1 MRIYLIR
8 CMPEGKNSDLE
19 ERIMKILLAAVNA
32 KYIHSNLAVYSLKA
46 YAEDPAVEIGEYT
59 INQQKDD
66 ILMDIY
72 KRQPDILCF
81 SCYIW
86 NLDYIEEIVLEIGKL
101 RPDMPIWLGGPEVS
115 YDAKEVLRRLPCVK
129 GVMKGEGEKT
139 FKEICRIY
147 RNEFEKRENVCGYQ
161 DKNVD
166 NSWKKSESVDNQLK
180 GVDGITFREEK
191 EKIID
196 NPWRPIMDLS
206 EVPFVYDHM
215 EDFEHKIIYYETS
228 RGCPFSCSYCLSSVD
243 KRLRFRNIELV
254 KKELQFFL
262 DHKVPQVKFVDRT
275 FNCKHDHSIAI
286 WKYIMEHDNGITN
299 FHFEIAADILNE
311 EELELLEQMR
321 PGLVQLE
328 IGVQSTNPKTIKE
341 IHRVMDFEK
350 VSKIVRRIQ
359 DKGNVHEHL
368 DLIAGLPYEDV
379 ESFAHSFDDVYAL
392 KPEQLQLG
400 FLKVLKGS
408 FMQEHQEEYG
418 IVHKA
423 HPPYEV
429 LYTKWISYEDVLR
442 LKGIEEMVEVYYNS
456 RQFTNTMEELE
467 KEYDSAFTMYDR
479 LASYYEDNG
488 YNTVQHKRSARY
500 EILLNYIRLHHKE
513 KEDLF
518 REVLTYDYYLRENAK
533 SRPEFAGDYLVEKN
547 VARAFYEKEEET
559 HMYLPDYGKYDRNQM
574 RKMTHLEYF
583 KLADTYILFDYQNR
597 NPLNQEARVCKVE
610 IDKVRIK

>member
-1 MRIYLIR
+1 
-8 CMPEGKNSDLE
+8 
-19 ERIMKILLAAVNA
+19 MKILLAACNA
-32 KYIHSNLAVYSLKA
+32 KYIHSNLAVYDLRA
-46 YAEDPAVEIGEYT
+46 YASAYQEHILLGEYT
-59 INQQKDD
+59 INQTKDE
-66 ILMDIY
+66 ILKDIY
-72 KRQPDILCF
+72 LSGADVVCF

-86 NLDYIEEIVLEIGKL
+86 NISFVRDLLEDLHKIL
-101 RPDMPIWLGGPEVS
+101 PDVKFWTGGPEVS
-115 YDAKEVLRRLPCVK
+115 FDAEAFLRRTPQVT
-129 GVMKGEGEKT
+129 GVMVGEGEKT
-139 FKEICRIY
+139 FLELVRY
-147 RNEFEKRENVCGYQ
+147 Y
-161 DKNVD
+161 
-166 NSWKKSESVDNQLK
+166 
-180 GVDGITFREEK
+180 VDGVGTLSEIPGIAYREGE
-191 EKIID
+191 EIHH
-196 NPWRPIMDLS
+196 NGWRELTDLS
-206 EVPFVYDHM
+206 EIPFVYEHL
-215 EDFEHKIIYYETS
+215 EDFENKIIYYESS
-228 RGCPFSCSYCLSSVD
+228 RGCPFSCSYCLSSID
-243 KRLRFRNIELV
+243 KKLRFRDLDLV

-262 DHKVPQVKFVDRT
+262 DHRVPQVKFVDRT
-275 FNCKHDHSIAI
+275 FNCNHRHSMAI
-286 WKYIMEHDNGITN
+286 WRYIKEHDNGITN

-350 VSKIVRRIQ
+350 VSRIVRRIQ
-359 DKGNVHEHL
+359 ERGNVHEHL

-408 FMQEHQEEYG
+408 FMQEHQKEYG

-442 LKGIEEMVEVYYNS
+442 LKGVEEMVEVYYNS

-467 KEYDSAFTMYDR
+467 KEYDSAFDMYDR
-479 LASYYEDNG
+479 LAAYYEEND
-488 YNTVQHKRSARY
+488 YNSVQHKRSARY
-500 EILLNYIRLHHKE
+500 EILLNYVRKYHKE

-533 SRPEFAGDYLVEKN
+533 SRPGFAGEYPVTKDA
-547 VARAFYEKEEET
+547 ARAFYETEEET
-559 HMYLPDYGKYDRNQM
+559 HEYLPDYGKYDRNQM

-583 KLADTYILFDYQNR
+583 KLTDTYILFDYQNR
-597 NPLNQEARVCKVE
+597 NPLNQEARVCKIE
-610 IDKVRIK
+610 KIKL

>member
-1 MRIYLIR
+1 
-8 CMPEGKNSDLE
+8 
-19 ERIMKILLAAVNA
+19 MKILLAAVNA

-46 YAEDPAVEIGEYT
+46 YAKDPAVEIGEYT

-72 KRQPDILCF
+72 KKKPDILCF

-86 NLDYIEEIVLEIGKL
+86 NRDYVEELVMEIGKL

-139 FKEICRIY
+139 FLELCKIY
-147 RNEFEKRENVCGYQ
+147 RKSWTNLEI
-161 DKNVD
+161 VD
-166 NSWKKSESVDNQLK
+166 DELK
-180 GVDGITFREEK
+180 GVLGITFRLDHTSGKNREEGVTDNDF
-191 EKIID
+191 ID

-206 EVPFVYDHM
+206 EVPFVYHHM

-243 KRLRFRNIELV
+243 KRLRFRDIELV

-275 FNCKHDHSIAI
+275 FNCKHEHSIAI

-299 FHFEIAADILNE
+299 FHFEVAADILNE

-359 DKGNVHEHL
+359 DAGNVHQHL

-456 RQFTNTMEELE
+456 RQFTHTMEELE
-467 KEYDSAFTMYDR
+467 KEYDSAFVMYDH
-479 LASYYEDNG
+479 LATYYEEKG
-488 YNTVQHKRSARY
+488 YRSVQHKRSARY
-500 EILLNYIRLHHKE
+500 DILLKYVQTYHKE
-513 KEDLF
+513 KEDKF

-533 SRPEFAGDYLVEKN
+533 SRPEFAGEYLVTKDM
-547 VARAFYEKEEET
+547 ARAFYENEEET
-559 HMYLPDYGKYDRNQM
+559 HQYLPASGKYDRNQM

-583 KLADTYILFDYQNR
+583 KLADAYILFDYQNR
-597 NPLNQEARVCKVE
+597 NPLNQEARVCKV
-610 IDKVRIK
+610 R

>member
-1 MRIYLIR
+1 
-8 CMPEGKNSDLE
+8 
-19 ERIMKILLAAVNA
+19 MKILLAAVNA
-32 KYIHSNLAVYSLKA
+32 KYIHSNLAVYCLRA
-46 YAEDPAVEIGEYT
+46 YAKEQHPASNITISEYT
-59 INQQKDD
+59 INQSFDE

-72 KRQPDILCF
+72 KQAPDVLCL
-81 SCYIW
+81 SCYLW
-86 NLDYIEEIVLEIGKL
+86 NVTEVGQLIQEIPKIL
-101 RPDMPIWLGGPEVS
+101 PDTKIWLGGPEVS
-115 YDAKEVLRRLPCVK
+115 YNAREVLEKYPMAEGIMR
-129 GVMKGEGEKT
+129 GEGEET
-139 FKEICRIY
+139 FAELVAYYEGRGAAELINI
-147 RNEFEKRENVCGYQ
+147 Q
-161 DKNVD
+161 
-166 NSWKKSESVDNQLK
+166 
-180 GVDGITFREEK
+180 GITFREK
-191 EKIID
+191 EKQIAAT
-196 NPWRPIMDLS
+196 PFRQIMDLS
-206 EVPFVYDHM
+206 KVPFVYGDI
-215 EDFEHKIIYYETS
+215 ENFKNRIIYYETS
-228 RGCPFSCSYCLSSVD
+228 RGCPFSCSYCLSSID
-243 KRLRFRNIELV
+243 KCLRFRNLELV
-254 KKELQFFL
+254 KKELQFFI
-262 DHKVPQVKFVDRT
+262 DHEVPQVKFVDRT

-350 VSKIVRRIQ
+350 VSRIVRRIQ
-359 DKGNVHEHL
+359 ERGNVHEHL

-408 FMQEHQEEYG
+408 FMQEHQKEYG

-442 LKGIEEMVEVYYNS
+442 LKGVEEMVEVYYNS

-467 KEYDSAFTMYDR
+467 KEYDSAFDMYDR
-479 LASYYEDNG
+479 LAAYYEEND
-488 YNTVQHKRSARY
+488 YNSVQHKRSARY
-500 EILLNYIRLHHKE
+500 EILLNYVRKYHKE

-533 SRPEFAGDYLVEKN
+533 SRPGFAGEYPVTKD
-547 VARAFYEKEEET
+547 VARAFYETEEET
-559 HMYLPDYGKYDRNQM
+559 HEYLTDYGKYDRNQM

-583 KLADTYILFDYQNR
+583 KLTDTYILFDYQNR
-597 NPLNQEARVCKVE
+597 NPLNQEARVCKIE
-610 IDKVRIK
+610 KIKL

>member
-1 MRIYLIR
+1 
-8 CMPEGKNSDLE
+8 
-19 ERIMKILLAAVNA
+19 MKILLAAVNA

-72 KRQPDILCF
+72 KRQPDILCL

-243 KRLRFRNIELV
+243 KRLRFRDIELV

-359 DKGNVHEHL
+359 NKGNVHEHL

-488 YNTVQHKRSARY
+488 YNAVQHKRSARY

-559 HMYLPDYGKYDRNQM
+559 QTHMYLPDYGKYDRNQM

>member
-1 MRIYLIR
+1 MHMFHDTLVSFAERRVISMKCLLVAI
-8 CMPEGKNSDLE
+8 NS
-19 ERIMKILLAAVNA
+19 
-32 KYIHSNLAVYSLKA
+32 KYIHSNPAVYLLRECALRELEQKQIFG
-46 YAEDPAVEIGEYT
+46 VEVELAEYT
-59 INQQKDD
+59 INHHASEIFDD
-66 ILMDIY
+66 IYLHHADLI
-72 KRQPDILCF
+72 CF

-86 NLDYIEEIVLEIGKL
+86 NIEYVRQLVRNLKNL
-101 RPDMPIWLGGPEVS
+101 CPNVKIWVGGPEVS
-115 YDAKEVLRRLPCVK
+115 YDCESFLRSLPQVD
-129 GVMKGEGEKT
+129 GILYGEGEKS
-139 FKEICRIY
+139 FPALIEYYAAR
-147 RNEFEKRENVCGYQ
+147 EK
-161 DKNVD
+161 DA
-166 NSWKKSESVDNQLK
+166 
-180 GVDGITFREEK
+180 
-191 EKIID
+191 
-196 NPWRPIMDLS
+196 NPLS
-206 EVPFVYDHM
+206 ETFPDGAAWLDENGVFHQTSPQPLTPMENLPFIYDEAGRM
-215 EDFEHKIIYYETS
+215 EGFKNRIIYYETS

-243 KRLRFRNIELV
+243 KRLRFRDIELV

-262 DHKVPQVKFVDRT
+262 DHNVPQVKFVDRT

-350 VSKIVRRIQ
+350 VSRIVRRIQ
-359 DKGNVHEHL
+359 ERGNVHEHL

-408 FMQEHQEEYG
+408 FMQEHQKEYG

-442 LKGIEEMVEVYYNS
+442 LKGVEEMVEVYYNS

-467 KEYDSAFTMYDR
+467 KEYDSAFDMYDR
-479 LASYYEDNG
+479 LAAYYEEND
-488 YNTVQHKRSARY
+488 YNSVQHKRSARY
-500 EILLNYIRLHHKE
+500 EILLNYVRKYHKE

-533 SRPEFAGDYLVEKN
+533 SRPAFAGEYPVTKDA
-547 VARAFYEKEEET
+547 ARAFYETEEET
-559 HMYLPDYGKYDRNQM
+559 HEYLPDYGKYDRNQM

-583 KLADTYILFDYQNR
+583 KLTDTYILFDYQNR
-597 NPLNQEARVCKVE
+597 NPLNQEARVCKIE
-610 IDKVRIK
+610 KIKL